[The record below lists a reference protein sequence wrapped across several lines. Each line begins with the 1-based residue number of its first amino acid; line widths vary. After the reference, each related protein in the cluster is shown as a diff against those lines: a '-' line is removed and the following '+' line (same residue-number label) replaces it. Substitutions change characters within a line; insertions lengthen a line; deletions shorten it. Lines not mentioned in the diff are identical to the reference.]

1 MFITSEYAKVENP
14 LLQDDH
20 SGWAHFELLLNA
32 PWYFCKI
39 KVNSDADSFFKN
51 VFFNNINQVI
61 DLLFE
66 TNIELKEVYLV
77 TPNYVNKSGSWKM
90 DKVIKLFKSTNHDS
104 IGKNLAY
111 KIVSYDNSEFVVD
124 HFHFNK
130 DEEYFFEELKVFE

>member
-1 MFITSEYAKVENP
+1 
-14 LLQDDH
+14 
-20 SGWAHFELLLNA
+20 
-32 PWYFCKI
+32 
-39 KVNSDADSFFKN
+39 
-51 VFFNNINQVI
+51 
-61 DLLFE
+61 
-66 TNIELKEVYLV
+66 V